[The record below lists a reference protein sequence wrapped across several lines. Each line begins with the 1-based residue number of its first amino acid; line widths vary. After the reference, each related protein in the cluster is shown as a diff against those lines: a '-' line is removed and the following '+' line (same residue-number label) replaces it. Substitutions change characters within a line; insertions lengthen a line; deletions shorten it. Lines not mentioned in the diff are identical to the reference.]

1 MEKMYYARA
10 TFLDKGERSET
21 KGREFNRY
29 VNVEAKNKS
38 MATAKAMEKLFS
50 QGWCLGNY
58 LEVVDINVQE
68 VKG

>member
-10 TFLDKGERSET
+10 TFLDKGESSET